1 LITLYVLKGKTGKR
15 YVGITNILSRRLE
28 EHRSRKTKGSQLLD
42 EFFVLHKET
51 FSDYKSARRKEKFLK
66 SGQGRR
72 WLDEL
77 EIESEPA
84 KDRRI
89 KQSPKE
95 ACAPSAH
102 SNPLAPTNKILSN
115 KKVTIDHAI
124 RSEGENR

>member
-1 LITLYVLKGKTGKR
+1 MRLRRIQILSPRPIKSFQIKKLPLITLYVLKGKTGKR
-15 YVGITNILSRRLE
+15 YVGITNNLSRRLQ

-84 KDRRI
+84 R
-89 KQSPKE
+89 
-95 ACAPSAH
+95 
-102 SNPLAPTNKILSN
+102 
-115 KKVTIDHAI
+115 
-124 RSEGENR
+124 GG